1 MRISTVQQGLIT
13 EAEFVK
19 ILIITTAGQL
29 VPERPLADDER
40 RDFDIRI
47 RRHFRQYLAVQEK
60 TSLILRRYGRA
71 LVLQI
76 NFRRRLPMDSD
87 ADYWYFFAHFNLIT
101 MTFSDPV
108 FLVPSAFVHK
118 HARKSKRG
126 GVLEIQ
132 FKASMEPDSRDRWVQ
147 FRLSIKDLGPRIL
160 ELLQA
165 QAASKALRATA
176 NPSDLGDLLWIRA
189 KAR

>member
-19 ILIITTAGQL
+19 IVIITTGGQL

-47 RRHFRQYLAVQEK
+47 RRHFRQYLGVQEK
-60 TSLILRRYGRA
+60 TTLTLRRYGRA
-71 LVLQI
+71 RVLQI
-76 NFRRRLPMDSD
+76 NFRRRPPMDSD
-87 ADYWYFFAHFNLIT
+87 ADYWYFLAHFDLAT

-108 FLVPSAFVHK
+108 FLVPSAFLHK
-118 HARKSKRG
+118 HARTGKRG
-126 GVLEIQ
+126 DAVEFQ
-132 FKASMEPDSRDRWVQ
+132 VKASMEPGSRDRWAQ
-147 FRLSIKDLGPRIL
+147 FRLSRQELGPRIL
-160 ELLQA
+160 ELLEA
-165 QAASKALRATA
+165 QAASAAVRATG
-176 NPSDLGDLLWIRA
+176 NPSELGDLLWIRA